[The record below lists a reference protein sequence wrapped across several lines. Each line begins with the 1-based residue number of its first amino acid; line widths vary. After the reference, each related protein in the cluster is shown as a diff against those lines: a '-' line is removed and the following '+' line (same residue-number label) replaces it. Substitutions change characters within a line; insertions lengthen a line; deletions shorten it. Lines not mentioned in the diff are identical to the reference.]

1 MKAKAH
7 PNGPKPV
14 SRTPWQP
21 LNRTAGDQRESVMA
35 ESSQTNQDQFINA
48 YKTGTPAEL
57 EEECVFHMETER
69 QRRQKTSKRSELQN
83 KILTAAGAV

>member
-7 PNGPKPV
+7 PKTR

-21 LNRTAGDQRESVMA
+21 LNRTAGEQRESVVA

-48 YKTGTPAEL
+48 YMTGTPAEL

-69 QRRQKTSKRSELQN
+69 Q
-83 KILTAAGAV
+83 